1 MGFAEREK
9 KSLNKYLGGPRKKK
23 CINKYPGFSKI
34 FFLWRRWGKKAQNCA
49 FLKKKKLHPVTQDR
63 LPHQIVSDFDD
74 FCAVLKLSISAFQK
88 PNFYQ
93 NPLRSDGVN
102 IINQ

>member
-23 CINKYPGFSKI
+23 SINKYPGFFKI
-34 FFLWRRWGKKAQNCA
+34 FFLWKRWGKKAQNCA
-49 FLKKKKLHPVTQDR
+49 FLKKRNCVRLSADR

-74 FCAVLKLSISAFQK
+74 FCAVLKLSISAFQI

>member
-23 CINKYPGFSKI
+23 SINKYRDFFQNIFSFGRDGAKKRKI
-34 FFLWRRWGKKAQNCA
+34 LHFFKNKSFRLLA
-49 FLKKKKLHPVTQDR
+49 DR

-93 NPLRSDGVN
+93 NPLRTNGVN